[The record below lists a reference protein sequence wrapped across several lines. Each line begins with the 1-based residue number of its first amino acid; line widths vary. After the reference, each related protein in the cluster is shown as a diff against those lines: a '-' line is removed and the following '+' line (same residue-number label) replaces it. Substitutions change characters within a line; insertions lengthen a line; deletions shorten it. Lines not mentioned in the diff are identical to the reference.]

1 MIWGAT
7 KYYIFLDNF
16 WSYSKKQKEVWN
28 LSPCLIFCMSFE
40 EKYLSC
46 YYILLTEQVSLPG
59 CFYFVRYWEI
69 IVLQLFVDQVVT
81 S

>member
-40 EKYLSC
+40 EK
-46 YYILLTEQVSLPG
+46 
-59 CFYFVRYWEI
+59 
-69 IVLQLFVDQVVT
+69 
-81 S
+81 